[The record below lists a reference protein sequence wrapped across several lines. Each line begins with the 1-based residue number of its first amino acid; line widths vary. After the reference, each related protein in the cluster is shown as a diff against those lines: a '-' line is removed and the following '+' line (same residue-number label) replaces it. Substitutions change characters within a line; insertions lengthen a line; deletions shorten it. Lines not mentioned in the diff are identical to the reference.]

1 MANSDVTRVLRLI
14 RSVYPIVRTAQE
26 FSDTIVFKEGRKVL
40 LVEPSDSARYTLFIE
55 GLLIC
60 SDRVLQ
66 QVPSCTQVITLAEL
80 LALVLNTLKRRRRK
94 NVLSQGY
101 SLYEGK
107 QMDADVL
114 KFHGNISLSAA
125 YVYHSDFWKKLHS
138 RLGTDLTRYVLE
150 SCTVFTTV
158 PPSCLLQVCG
168 PPFYDCVPAGP
179 GSAFQLS
186 RFRSAHGAAKPRLGQ
201 AAGDQ
206 RMRERRRSR
215 RRARKRRRSRG
226 EEAGEGEA
234 QEDKEPLSK
243 RVRLEV
249 TGFKPTATRGPRLPT
264 TFQGD
269 GPSGRKLPLLRPTDC
284 FFRALGLLYGGRGLG
299 NFLLNRKLRVGAAV
313 PRRLQ
318 GRDLVRL
325 VFFEGPV
332 FGSST
337 ERKPRRLPVRFH
349 GMVGLFAALLR
360 RHRGCPYI
368 QLLRRT
374 CPVGDTD
381 ADVTVLLTR
390 HSTPRQV
397 YLFVRE
403 CLHRVVPEEF
413 WGSAHN
419 RVHFLL
425 RVKRFLSMGKFDRLS
440 LSQLLWKMRVN
451 DCDWPKLSKTGRCPA
466 SEHRYR
472 EHLLSRFLAW
482 LLDRFVMG
490 LVRALFYVTESAG
503 QKNALRFY
511 REHVWVKLQDLAFG
525 KHILRSQWELLPQQ
539 RLPKATVVSRLR
551 FIPKPGGMRPIARMA
566 KADSRTWKRPTLLGS
581 TVFGVRDIHQT
592 LGPFAALHK
601 EKPRP
606 LYFVKVD
613 VSGAYDSLPHDKL
626 LQVVTEVLFPIWNE
640 AFVIRWWA
648 QVWSEA
654 NDSMKRAFRR
664 RVEKWGETDTTVRG
678 FMMTIQQ
685 NSKIHDSILIEQRYS
700 LDTYGKD
707 VFEFF
712 KQMLANYVIQFGKKM
727 FRQCR
732 GIPQGSVVS
741 ALLCCLCYG
750 HMENSLFRDITD
762 GGGCLLR
769 LVDDFLLITPEFD
782 KAQMFLKSLLAGVPE
797 YGCFANPT
805 KVAVNF
811 PVDDMEGIPSVRQLP
826 FQCLFPWCGLLLDTD
841 NLDVYNDY
849 SSYAG
854 LSLRSSLTLGSS
866 PFPGQHMK
874 RKLLS
879 ILKLKCLPMF
889 LDLKM
894 NSLQAV
900 YLNIYKILLLQAHR
914 FHACVQNLP
923 FGQKVKNNPR
933 FFEVMIWNMAKLCNL
948 LIRKNNQG
956 DHLGFRNMGGCLQ
969 FEAVELMFCISFL
982 TILSRHRS
990 LYKCLLPRLR
1000 TRKRQ
1005 LERKLG
1011 AVRLAVVQRASTPE
1025 IPEDFRCIYV

>member
-1 MANSDVTRVLRLI
+1 MASSDVTRVLRLI
-14 RSVYPIVRTAQE
+14 RSVYPIVQTAQE
-26 FSDTIVFKEGRKVL
+26 FSDTVVFKEGRKLV
-40 LVEPSDSARYTLFIE
+40 LVEPSDSARYGSFIE
-55 GLLIC
+55 GLVIC

-66 QVPSCTQVITLAEL
+66 HVPSCTQVITLAEL

-138 RLGTDLTRYVLE
+138 RVGTDLTRYLLE

-179 GSAFQLS
+179 GSDFQLS
-186 RFRSAHGAAKPRLGQ
+186 RLRSAHGAAKPRLGQ
-201 AAGDQ
+201 ATGDR
-206 RMRERRRSR
+206 RMRERRRR
-215 RRARKRRRSRG
+215 VRKRRRSRG
-226 EEAGEGEA
+226 EAGEEGEA

-243 RVRLEV
+243 RARLEV
-249 TGFKPTATRGPRLPT
+249 MGFKPTATRRPRLAP
-264 TFQGD
+264 TFQKD
-269 GPSGRKLPLLRPTDC
+269 GPSGIKFPPLRPTDC
-284 FFRALGLLYGGRGLG
+284 FFRVLRLLYGGRGMG
-299 NFLLNRKLRVGAAV
+299 NFLLNRKLRVGSAA

-337 ERKPRRLPVRFH
+337 ERKSRRLPVRFH
-349 GMVGLFAALLR
+349 GTLGLFAALLR
-360 RHRGCPYI
+360 RHRGCPYV

-413 WGSAHN
+413 WGSSHN

-440 LSQLLWKMRVN
+440 LSELLWKMRVN
-451 DCDWPKLSKTGRCPA
+451 DCDWLKVSKTGRCPA

-482 LLDRFVMG
+482 LLDRYVMG

-511 REHVWVKLQDLAFG
+511 RDRVWVKLQDQAFG

-539 RLPKATVVSRLR
+539 HLPKATVVSRLR

-566 KADSRTWKRPTLLGS
+566 RADSRTWVFQSRIKDLHDFLRFCIQKRPTLLGS
-581 TVFGVRDIHQT
+581 TVFSVRDIHQT

-648 QVWSEA
+648 QVWSET
-654 NDSMKRAFRR
+654 NEGMKRAFRR
-664 RVEKWGETDTTVRG
+664 R
-678 FMMTIQQ
+678 
-685 NSKIHDSILIEQRYS
+685 RYS
-700 LDTYGKD
+700 LNTNGKD

-727 FRQCR
+727 FRQCH

-750 HMENSLFRDITD
+750 HMENSLFHDITD

-769 LVDDFLLITPEFD
+769 LVDDFLLITPEFG

-841 NLDVYNDY
+841 NLDVYHDY

-879 ILKLKCLPMF
+879 ILKLKCLPIL

-900 YLNIYKILLLQAHR
+900 YLNIYKIALLQAHR

-948 LIRKNNQG
+948 LIRRNNLG

-982 TILSRHRS
+982 TVLSRHRR
-990 LYKCLLPRLR
+990 LYKCLLPQLR
-1000 TRKRQ
+1000 TRKRR

-1011 AVRLAVVQRASTPE
+1011 VVRLAIVQRASTPE